1 MKLKGGYILV
11 EVIVVICLAS
21 TIYFTTRYMIN
32 KIYVNEAYKQKI
44 KIISI
49 IDYVQKK
56 AVYDNRD
63 YEIIFNLESKEIYY
77 LDKVIKPDDKFTYI
91 TKNISNNFKRKVNKQ
106 GNFDKGFTIEI
117 IKKDKIYSK
126 ISVNTSNGLNIP
138 LIKDRIWK
146 S

>member
-56 AVYDNRD
+56 AIYDNRD

-77 LDKVIKPDDKFTYI
+77 LDKVVKLDDRFTYI
-91 TKNISNNFKRKVNKQ
+91 TKNINNNFKRKVNKQ

-117 IKKDKIYSK
+117 IKKDKTYSK

-138 LIKDRIWK
+138 LIKDRI
-146 S
+146 

>member
-32 KIYVNEAYKQKI
+32 KIYVNEAHKQKI
-44 KIISI
+44 KIINL

-77 LDKVIKPDDKFTYI
+77 LDKVVKLDDRFTYI
-91 TKNISNNFKRKVNKQ
+91 TKNTSNDFKRKVNKQ

-117 IKKDKIYSK
+117 IKKDKTYSK
-126 ISVNTSNGLNIP
+126 ISVNTANGLNIP

>member
-56 AVYDNRD
+56 AIYDNRD

-77 LDKVIKPDDKFTYI
+77 LDKVVKLDDRLTYI
-91 TKNISNNFKRKVNKQ
+91 TKNINNNFKRKVNKQ

-117 IKKDKIYSK
+117 IKKDKTYSK
-126 ISVNTSNGLNIP
+126 ISVNTANGLNIP
-138 LIKDRIWK
+138 LIKDRI
-146 S
+146 

>member
-49 IDYVQKK
+49 IDYIQKK

-77 LDKVIKPDDKFTYI
+77 LDKVVKLDDRFTYI
-91 TKNISNNFKRKVNKQ
+91 TKNINNNFKRKVNKQ

-117 IKKDKIYSK
+117 IKKDKTYSK
-126 ISVNTSNGLNIP
+126 ISVNAANGLNIP
-138 LIKDRIWK
+138 LIKDRI
-146 S
+146 

>member
-77 LDKVIKPDDKFTYI
+77 LDKVVKLDDRFTYI
-91 TKNISNNFKRKVNKQ
+91 TKNINNNFKKKVNKQ

-117 IKKDKIYSK
+117 IKKDKTYSK
-126 ISVNTSNGLNIP
+126 ISVNTANGLNIP
-138 LIKDRIWK
+138 LIKDRI
-146 S
+146 

>member
-77 LDKVIKPDDKFTYI
+77 LDKVVKLDDRFTYI
-91 TKNISNNFKRKVNKQ
+91 TKNINNNFKRKVNKQ

-117 IKKDKIYSK
+117 IKKDKTYSK
-126 ISVNTSNGLNIP
+126 ISVNTANGLNIP
-138 LIKDRIWK
+138 LIKDRI
-146 S
+146 

>member
-49 IDYVQKK
+49 IDYIQKK

-77 LDKVIKPDDKFTYI
+77 LDKVVKLDDRFTYI
-91 TKNISNNFKRKVNKQ
+91 TKNIINNFKRKVNKQ

-117 IKKDKIYSK
+117 IKKDKTYSK

>member
-56 AVYDNRD
+56 QYM
-63 YEIIFNLESKEIYY
+63 
-77 LDKVIKPDDKFTYI
+77 
-91 TKNISNNFKRKVNKQ
+91 
-106 GNFDKGFTIEI
+106 TIEI
-117 IKKDKIYSK
+117 MK
-126 ISVNTSNGLNIP
+126 
-138 LIKDRIWK
+138 
-146 S
+146 

>member
-44 KIISI
+44 KIITL

-56 AVYDNRD
+56 ALYDNRN

-77 LDKVIKPDDKFTYI
+77 LDKVVKLDDRFTYI
-91 TKNISNNFKRKVNKQ
+91 TKNINNNFKRKVNKQ

-117 IKKDKIYSK
+117 IKKDKTYSK

-138 LIKDRIWK
+138 LIKDRI
-146 S
+146 